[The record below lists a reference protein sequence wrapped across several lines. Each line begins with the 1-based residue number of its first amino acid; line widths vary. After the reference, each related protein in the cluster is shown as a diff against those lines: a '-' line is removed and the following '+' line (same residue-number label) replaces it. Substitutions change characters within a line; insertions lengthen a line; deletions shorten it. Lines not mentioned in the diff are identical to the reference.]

1 MAELLTSTVELQK
14 VPDFESY
21 TISKGLDGRY
31 SVLCTTRV
39 ALKTPEGEKVTDLEP
54 VSFGLSHEQ
63 IMADPNFPAVY
74 AAIRSSHRAGLAAVR
89 PDLVTP

>member
-39 ALKTPEGEKVTDLEP
+39 SLKTPEGEKVTDLES
-54 VSFGLSHEQ
+54 VSFGLSHDQ
-63 IMADPNFPAVY
+63 IMADPNFPVVS
-74 AAIRSSHRAGLAAVR
+74 AAIRASHRAGLAAVR